1 MADTPTTPTDN
12 PVSPQARDMGQ
23 QNSRSATKS
32 LLETYITPKLIKDA
46 KFFVA
51 GLIIM
56 TIHIFH
62 YLSIIKLWLYNP
74 DLSTSTL
81 LGHFALFLADV
92 IVLYY
97 LFFTRLYP
105 VIYAEE
111 IALEKQQEEEHKL
124 KKVN

>member
-1 MADTPTTPTDN
+1 MAGTPTTPSGN
-12 PVSPQARDMGQ
+12 PVSPQARGMGH

-51 GLIIM
+51 GLAIM

-62 YLSIIKLWLYNP
+62 YLSIMKLWLYNP
-74 DLSTSTL
+74 ELSTSTL
-81 LGHFALFLADV
+81 LGHFALFFADV

-97 LFFTRLYP
+97 LFFTKLYP
-105 VIYAEE
+105 TIYAEE